1 MGTTVDTVGQ
11 PNNRK
16 GHPNY
21 PAEFKQRLAKAA
33 CEPGVSVSKLAQ
45 QHEINVNMLFKW
57 RRDLRA
63 GLLTE
68 SESGSQQAHL
78 LPVVIQRAPAR
89 ATRVSTAS
97 STSMIEIIIAD
108 AVVRVGAGTDATLL
122 ALVLH
127 SLRT

>member
-16 GHPNY
+16 GRPNY

-68 SESGSQQAHL
+68 SGLQPAHL